1 MLQTYTPGYK
11 VEFSQ
16 AEPMAE
22 SCRCPSL
29 PKQPFPAG
37 VMQNTTQPQCGYTWY
52 YSKDVPVLNL
62 RVYGT
67 R

>member
-22 SCRCPSL
+22 SCQSPSL
-29 PKQPFPAG
+29 PKQPFPAS
-37 VMQNTTQPQCGYTWY
+37 VMQNTTQPEKIEPMAQLGAN
-52 YSKDVPVLNL
+52 SSIVHPFLV
-62 RVYGT
+62 G
-67 R
+67 